1 MAMASN
7 VRVDIAFV
15 VLLLFSSTIYAHT
28 CVSAAT
34 CTSHAF
40 LARLSFSQRIH
51 SPFTSNIFHLGNKK
65 IPARTTTD
73 RWIRG
78 GFTTCTHIR
87 CRCYHR
93 SCLFH
98 PSLVVSPYCFT
109 TWGYMQLILQQA
121 GQTEKLRANPSI
133 KQHRCLM
140 QFANSL

>member
-51 SPFTSNIFHLGNKK
+51 SPFKHFSPRKQKNTGAYHHRPVDSGRVHYLH
-65 IPARTTTD
+65 
-73 RWIRG
+73 
-78 GFTTCTHIR
+78 THPVPVLSPVVSVPPF
-87 CRCYHR
+87 
-93 SCLFH
+93 SCCFSVLFH
-98 PSLVVSPYCFT
+98 NMGLHATDFAASWANGKAACKSIHKTASMPDAIRKFVV
-109 TWGYMQLILQQA
+109 M
-121 GQTEKLRANPSI
+121 
-133 KQHRCLM
+133 
-140 QFANSL
+140 